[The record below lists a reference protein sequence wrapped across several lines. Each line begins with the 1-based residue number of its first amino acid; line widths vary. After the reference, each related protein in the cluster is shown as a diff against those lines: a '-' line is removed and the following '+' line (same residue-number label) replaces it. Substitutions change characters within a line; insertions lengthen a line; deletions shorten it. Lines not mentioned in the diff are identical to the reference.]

1 MNIHE
6 YQAKQVLAKFGVP
19 VPRGLP
25 AMSVA
30 EAKKAAQE
38 LGGPVWV
45 VKAQI
50 HAGGRGKAGGG
61 KVVKSI
67 DDLEKE
73 SKRILGST
81 LVTHQTGPKGKQ
93 VNRLYVEEGSA
104 IEKEF
109 YLSML
114 LDRESSRV
122 AIVASTEGGMDI
134 EKVAH
139 DTPDKIVT
147 ITVDPVANICP
158 HHVRRL
164 SKALGLTGDLAKQ
177 MSPLITDLYRA
188 FTAKDMS
195 LLEVNPLVVTKDGKI
210 ICLDAKVGFDDN
222 ALFRHPDVAA
232 LRDET
237 EEDAKEIEASKYDLN
252 YVALDG
258 EIGCMVNGAGLAMAT
273 MDIIKLYGMAPANFL
288 DVGGSATTEKVTAA
302 FKIIT
307 SDPSVKGI
315 LVNIFGGIM
324 KCDIIAEGV
333 VTAVKEVGL
342 RVPLV
347 VRLEGTNV
355 DKGKEIIAK
364 SNLNVT
370 SGDYFE
376 DAGEKVVK
384 GVKGKGLRWSRRA
397 SHTLRHLH
405 PKGGGRFATRT
416 G

>member
-6 YQAKQVLAKFGVP
+6 YQGKAVLAKFGVP
-19 VPRGLP
+19 VAQGLP
-25 AMSVA
+25 AFTAPEAVEA
-30 EAKKAAQE
+30 AKK
-38 LGGPVWV
+38 LGGSVWA
-45 VKAQI
+45 VKSQI
-50 HAGGRGKAGGG
+50 HAGGRGKGKFKETKAGDKGG
-61 KVVKSI
+61 VRIAKSVDEVK
-67 DDLEKE
+67 EFAE
-73 SKRILGST
+73 QMLGST
-81 LVTHQTGPKGKQ
+81 LVTLQTGPKGKQ
-93 VNRLYVEEGSA
+93 VNRIYVEQGSA

-114 LDRESSRV
+114 VDRETSRV

-139 DTPDKIVT
+139 DTPEKIAT
-147 ITVDPVANICP
+147 IMVDPVANICP

-164 SKALGLTGDLAKQ
+164 SKALGLDADLTKQ
-177 MSPLITDLYRA
+177 MSPMLTNLYKAFVETDMA
-188 FTAKDMS
+188 
-195 LLEVNPLVVTKDGKI
+195 LLEINPLIVTKDRKLL
-210 ICLDAKVGFDDN
+210 CLDAKVGFDDN
-222 ALFRHPDVAA
+222 ALFRHPDIAA

-273 MDIIKLYGMAPANFL
+273 MDIIKLYGLAPANFL

-307 SDPSVKGI
+307 SDPNVKGI

-324 KCDIIAEGV
+324 KCDVIAEGV
-333 VTAVKEVGL
+333 VAAVKEVGL

-355 DKGKEIIAK
+355 EKGKEIIAK

-370 SGDYFE
+370 SADDLD
-376 DAGEKVVK
+376 DAAQKIVKAVK
-384 GVKGKGLRWSRRA
+384 GS
-397 SHTLRHLH
+397 
-405 PKGGGRFATRT
+405 
-416 G
+416 